1 MANKSK
7 RWRNRRSHK
16 MQLFPALMK
25 CKIFPG
31 LWLYISVFL
40 TGCAIQKEN
49 SNSTSNLLNVALRSA
64 KVKYNSYPMA
74 YPISGML
81 RDPEFGWWMLR
92 DDEKSLRNIARIIKK
107 FTLRDIDICIVDKR
121 NETRDYVRI
130 QWKKEVIE
138 ELNSLLHTIQFNPG
152 TNFRSVWGT
161 DFGEYAPVYFWM
173 ESVKGAVLVIPLNA
187 ITNDTGVSSEKCPFY
202 TPHVDRMRE
211 ILIEAIN

>member
-1 MANKSK
+1 MRIVK
-7 RWRNRRSHK
+7 HII
-16 MQLFPALMK
+16 
-25 CKIFPG
+25 CTG
-31 LWLYISVFL
+31 LWLYTSLLLV
-40 TGCAIQKEN
+40 GCANQKEN

-64 KVKYNSYPMA
+64 RVKYNSYPMP

-81 RDPEFGWWMLR
+81 RDSEFGWWMLR

-152 TNFRSVWGT
+152 TNFRSVSGT
-161 DFGEYAPVYFWM
+161 DFGEYAPVYFRM
-173 ESVKGAVLVIPLNA
+173 ESVKDGELVIPLNA
-187 ITNDTGVSSEKCPFY
+187 ITNDTGVSNEKCPFY
-202 TPHVDRMRE
+202 TPHVDRIRK